1 LSRQLRLDV
10 AQLTDVGRKRPHN
23 EDNMAYVIPKD
34 SQVMAKKGALFI
46 VADGM
51 GGHAAGEVASE
62 IAVDTVSNAYYQDE
76 SDDIPLSLM
85 NAIKR
90 ANALIHQRA
99 AENMMRSGMG
109 TTCVAAVLRGSIAYI
124 ANVGDSRAYMVH
136 NGHSKQVSQDHS
148 WVEEQVRAGLLT
160 KDQARSHAQRNVI
173 TRCLGTQSEVEVD
186 VFSETLQEGDTLV
199 LCSDG
204 LSGPVTEDDLRAII
218 NQYLPSESVYH
229 LVERANANGGPDN
242 ITAIVVRV
250 LEQGDDPPGV
260 LHPVHAG
267 NVGSAP
273 GDSTHVADESTAVL
287 GRIATPS
294 LTTIPSPRIDE
305 GRSPSRPLGSAN
317 EQALPAANSS
327 MSASRTA
334 VTVSRKR
341 RSRLLLP
348 TVVISLLL
356 VVALVATASYLFFIR
371 PTHAQAFLDQ
381 ANSKIGAAQRE
392 STSNPTQALRDLSVA
407 QAQLHNTVSVSLDSA
422 QTTQFHQLQQTLVAS
437 TRQALTNYNK
447 QATITAIPCAGS
459 LPLPVSSVDNVH
471 IVTTAMVKSDPK
483 HVQTFALGNDNTV
496 YLLNTSGNTL
506 NATKVDPKT
515 TDKVLLLASDSQHL
529 YLLTELPVKQQTTNG
544 DYTLHTYTVDQKGA
558 LSEVGAGTTVPLTQA
573 SGRFPKLMT
582 AWNSDVYIIA
592 MSSNQTDQA
601 EILDYTAAGHLRS
614 PQPIPIA
621 ISSPVV
627 SVAALDNNQ
636 LFLLHSDGTV
646 KSLAVAATKPLET
659 SVALTGIVH
668 TPWPLDLQKLSADT
682 AFSAPSPDMSK
693 FVSIPAPSLAQ
704 PQTYMTTGQVNKVNH
719 LYLADNTNHR
729 VLDFIVSGGQ
739 ANTNKNVGGNVLNT
753 SNSTNVQL
761 QLSSQYASPS
771 ALPIV
776 QSMALDPIVN
786 NLDLL
791 TYATDM
797 TNAQQTTIDVSSATA
812 CSSAP

>member
-1 LSRQLRLDV
+1 
-10 AQLTDVGRKRPHN
+10 
-23 EDNMAYVIPKD
+23 MAYVIPKD

-186 VFSETLQEGDTLV
+186 VFSETLQEGDTFV

-242 ITAIVVRV
+242 ITAIVIRV
-250 LEQGDDPPGV
+250 LEPGDDPPGV
-260 LHPVHAG
+260 LYPVHAG
-267 NVGSAP
+267 NASSAP

-294 LTTIPSPRIDE
+294 LTTIPSPRMDE

-317 EQALPAANSS
+317 EQALPAASS
-327 MSASRTA
+327 SIPASHAA
-334 VTVSRKR
+334 VTVPRKR
-341 RSRLLLP
+341 RSRLLFP
-348 TVVISLLL
+348 TVAISLLL
-356 VVALVATASYLFFIR
+356 VLALIGTAGYLFFIR
-371 PTHAQAFLDQ
+371 PTYAQAFLDQ
-381 ANSKIGAAQRE
+381 ANSKIGAAQKE
-392 STSNPTQALRDLSVA
+392 STSNPTQALRDLSLA
-407 QAQLHNTVSVSLDSA
+407 QAQLHDTVNVSLDSA
-422 QTTQFHQLQQTLVAS
+422 QTTQFQQLQQNLVAS

-447 QATITAIPCAGS
+447 LSLITTVPCAGS
-459 LPLPVSSVDNVH
+459 LPSPVSNVDNQSVH
-471 IVTTAMVKSDPK
+471 IVTTAMVKSDTT
-483 HVQTFALGNDNTV
+483 HVQTFALGSDNMV
-496 YLLNTSGNTL
+496 YLLNTNGNTL

-515 TDKVLLLASDSQHL
+515 SDRVLLLSGDTQHL
-529 YLLTELPVKQQTTNG
+529 YLLTELPVSKQTG
-544 DYTLHTYTVDQKGA
+544 SKSDYTLHVYNVDPKGA
-558 LSEVGAGTTVPLTQA
+558 LSEVGGGMPVQLTPA
-573 SGRFPKLMT
+573 SGLPKLMT
-582 AWNSDVYIIA
+582 AWDNDVYIIA

-601 EILDYTAAGHLRS
+601 QILDFNVTQPDTQ
-614 PQPIPIA
+614 PQPQTLS

-627 SVAALDNNQ
+627 SVAALSNKQ

-646 KSLAVAATKPLET
+646 KSLVASSTKPLEAP
-659 SVALTGIVH
+659 VALTGIVP
-668 TPWPLDLQKLSADT
+668 TPWPLDIQHLSANT

-693 FVSIPAPSLAQ
+693 FVTIPPPSLAQ
-704 PQTYMTTGQVNKVNH
+704 PQTYMATGLVNRVNH

-729 VLDFIVSGGQ
+729 VLDFIVNGGQ
-739 ANTNKNVGGNVLNT
+739 ANTNRNVGGNVLNT
-753 SNSTNVQL
+753 SNSANVQL

-771 ALPIV
+771 ALPII
-776 QSMALDPIVN
+776 QSMALDPIAN
-786 NLDLL
+786 RLDLL
-791 TYATDM
+791 TNTTDM
-797 TNAQQTTIDVSSATA
+797 TNARQTAIDVSSATA